1 LKILLVGKTG
11 QVGRELTRTLAPIGE
26 LAAVARGQIDLA
38 KPASI
43 RTAVEAAKAN
53 VIVNAAAYTA
63 VDRAEKEES
72 AAFAVNRDGPAV
84 LAEEARK
91 AGALLVHFSTDYVF
105 DGEKLSPY
113 LETDATHPLN
123 VYGRSKLAGEEAIRS
138 AGCRHLIFRTSWVY
152 SDAGNNFLLTMLRL
166 GKGTTP
172 LRVVNDQFGAPT
184 SSLMIADALPHAVR
198 RAAATESLCGTYH
211 LSAAGRTT
219 WHGFASALL
228 QASGIDLEVVPI
240 ASKDYN
246 APARRPRNSLL
257 DNSKIAGVMDIHLP
271 PWQDGMAE
279 VLQRLKRARTR

>member
-1 LKILLVGKTG
+1 MGKTG

-26 LAAVARGQIDLA
+26 LAAPDRAQIDLA

-43 RTAVEAAKAN
+43 RTAVEAAKPN

-63 VDRAEKEES
+63 VDRAENEES
-72 AAFAVNRDGPAV
+72 TAFAVNRDGPAV

-105 DGEKLSPY
+105 DGEKPSPY
-113 LETDATHPLN
+113 LETDATRPLN

-138 AGCRHLIFRTSWVY
+138 SGCRHLIFRTSWVY
-152 SDAGNNFLLTMLRL
+152 SDTGNNFLLTMLRL

-184 SSLMIADALPHAVR
+184 SSLMIADALPQAVR

-228 QASGIDLEVVPI
+228 KASGIDLEVVPI

-257 DNSKIAGVMDIHLP
+257 DNAKIAGAMDIHLP
-271 PWQDGMAE
+271 PWRHGMAA
-279 VLQRLKRARTR
+279 VLQRLRQARSQ